1 MLVGWFVHTY
11 QCTCVA
17 GFANGV
23 CEYDY
28 ITEFETEC
36 TVMESSQTE
45 SLGGNCDIDVDEC
58 ASSPCA
64 NGATCTE
71 SAVESVQSKRDA
83 RTRDMAQYTKHTH
96 AQNQR
101 HHSRQSFSHKHA
113 RTRKQ
118 KHANPPRRPRGTT
131 PSIP

>member
-1 MLVGWFVHTY
+1 MDECAGSPCANGATCTESAVESEVSFHTY

-36 TVMESSQTE
+36 TVSR
-45 SLGGNCDIDVDEC
+45 CDIDVDEC

-71 SAVESVQSKRDA
+71 SAVESEMSF
-83 RTRDMAQYTKHTH
+83 HTDQCTCV
-96 AQNQR
+96 AG
-101 HHSRQSFSHKHA
+101 F
-113 RTRKQ
+113 
-118 KHANPPRRPRGTT
+118 ANGVCEYD
-131 PSIP
+131 

>member
-1 MLVGWFVHTY
+1 MSFHTY

-45 SLGGNCDIDVDEC
+45 SLGGDCDIDVDVS

-64 NGATCTE
+64 DGAACTE
-71 SAVESVQSKRDA
+71 SAVESEVSFHTYWCTCVAAFANGVCECDYI
-83 RTRDMAQYTKHTH
+83 TEFETECTKPVCG
-96 AQNQR
+96 R
-101 HHSRQSFSHKHA
+101 CSMDGVGS
-113 RTRKQ
+113 
-118 KHANPPRRPRGTT
+118 GV
-131 PSIP
+131 